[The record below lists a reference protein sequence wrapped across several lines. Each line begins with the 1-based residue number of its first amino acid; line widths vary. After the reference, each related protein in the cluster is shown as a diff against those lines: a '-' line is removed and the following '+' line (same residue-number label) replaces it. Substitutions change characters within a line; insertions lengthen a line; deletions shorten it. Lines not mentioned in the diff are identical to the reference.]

1 MSEPSETELREM
13 AQRLLGR
20 DLEGEG
26 GRMLRARLR
35 NMARVKALLADWE
48 ARLGETAPI
57 TVTPVPAPGDDGP
70 GDDGPGDDG
79 DDGH

>member
-1 MSEPSETELREM
+1 MNDPSDADLSEM

-26 GRMLRARLR
+26 GAVLRARLR

-48 ARLGETAPI
+48 ARLGETAPM
-57 TVTPVPAPGDDGP
+57 TVTPVPMPGDDG
-70 GDDGPGDDG
+70 GS
-79 DDGH
+79 